1 MPWVQIDTALAVA
14 LIGAIGVVIGNIMT
28 SWSQRRIE
36 GERSRLAELT
46 LAFDAMKEELG
57 RLDAKV
63 QRLEAE
69 IERANNELD
78 EMERRYRA
86 ALSWGRKTQH
96 VLENVLLEQPEGA
109 RQPLIPEP
117 PDLIRPDM

>member
-63 QRLEAE
+63 QRLGQPWRV
-69 IERANNELD
+69 RAF
-78 EMERRYRA
+78 
-86 ALSWGRKTQH
+86 
-96 VLENVLLEQPEGA
+96 P
-109 RQPLIPEP
+109 
-117 PDLIRPDM
+117 